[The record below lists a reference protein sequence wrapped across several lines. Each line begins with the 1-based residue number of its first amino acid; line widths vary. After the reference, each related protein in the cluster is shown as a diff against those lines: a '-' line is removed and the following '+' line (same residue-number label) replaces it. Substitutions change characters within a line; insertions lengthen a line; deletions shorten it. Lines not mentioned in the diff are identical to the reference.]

1 LHVYRAIYDAPPDR
15 LYAIHHT
22 ILVMAHSSFARFLSV
37 ADAHATDAEEQ
48 AASAAA
54 QLAELF
60 I

>member
-1 LHVYRAIYDAPPDR
+1 
-15 LYAIHHT
+15 
-22 ILVMAHSSFARFLSV
+22 MAHSSFARFLSV